1 MGVELVWLQVDSAS
15 AGADST
21 ATQLR
26 GIDLAGAVDPVS
38 DAMPGGQTARA
49 ADALAQ
55 AWRQRVRNLSADI
68 ADYAATLRS
77 SARQLGGTD
86 TGAAGELGRTHPE
99 DRV

>member
-1 MGVELVWLQVDSAS
+1 MSVELVWEQVDAAS
-15 AGADST
+15 AGADGA

-49 ADALAQ
+49 TDALAQ
-55 AWRQRVRNLSADI
+55 TWLQRVRNLSADI
-68 ADYAATLRS
+68 ADYAAALRS

-86 TGAAGELGRTHPE
+86 AGAAGELGRTHPE